1 MDTTKTFTCVL
12 VALLLGASACST
24 GDETEAQIAELS
36 ARIVE
41 LESEVAGIKQN
52 PDQFTGPK
60 GPTGPQGEVGPLG
73 EVGPQGESGPQ
84 GEVGPQGESGPQ
96 GEAGP
101 RGGTG
106 AQGPQGATGQKGA
119 TGSRGATGAQGPE
132 ATGAV
137 TYSALSRCIDDLI
150 DELLDDLTATS
161 GSARFD
167 RYSGDTDSW
176 SAGWYS
182 TGLSDRHS
190 HDHSITWGAYD
201 GPGHDHTVVIAGS
214 RFGGGPYTPQRCR

>member
-1 MDTTKTFTCVL
+1 MDTTKTLACVL
-12 VALLLGASACST
+12 VALLLSASACST

-41 LESEVAGIKQN
+41 LESAIADIKQN
-52 PDQFTGPK
+52 PDQFM
-60 GPTGPQGEVGPLG
+60 GPQGEVGSQGEVGPEG
-73 EVGPQGESGPQ
+73 EVGPQGEPGSQ
-84 GEVGPQGESGPQ
+84 GEVGPQ

-106 AQGPQGATGQKGA
+106 AQGLQGARGQKGA

-132 ATGAV
+132 ATGTV
-137 TYSALSRCIDDLI
+137 TILALRRCIDDLI
-150 DELLDDLTATS
+150 DELLDELTGTS

-167 RYSGDTDSW
+167 YYSGDTDSW
-176 SAGWYS
+176 SAGYY
-182 TGLSDRHS
+182 GSDSHQ

-201 GPGHDHTVVIAGS
+201 GPGHDHAVIISGKRS
-214 RFGGGPYTPQRCR
+214 TTPETPRRCR

>member
-41 LESEVAGIKQN
+41 LESEIADIKQN
-52 PDQFTGPK
+52 PDQFMGPQ
-60 GPTGPQGEVGPLG
+60 GGVGSQGEVGPEG
-73 EVGPQGESGPQ
+73 EVGPQGEPGPQ
-84 GEVGPQGESGPQ
+84 GEIGPEGESGPQ

-101 RGGTG
+101 RGETG
-106 AQGPQGATGQKGA
+106 AQGPQGARGQKGA

-132 ATGAV
+132 ATGAI
-137 TYSALSRCIDDLI
+137 TGYTLNRCIDDLI
-150 DELLDDLTATS
+150 YELLEELSASS

-167 RYSGDTDSW
+167 YYSGSTESW
-176 SAGWYS
+176 SASWY
-182 TGLSDRHS
+182 GSDSHN
-190 HDHSITWGAYD
+190 HDHSITWSRYD
-201 GPGHDHTVVIAGS
+201 GPGHDHSVSIGG
-214 RFGGGPYTPQRCR
+214 RNYLGGGPNTPRTCSG